1 MHAHAHTCVH
11 AHTPI
16 HTCLV
21 SEKKI
26 NLKQIEE
33 KREDRIIGKEIVFH
47 TITFLLSDSSFQDRC
62 WWGRFSELTEA
73 RQYVQEYG
81 VSQTN
86 EGYLE

>member
-1 MHAHAHTCVH
+1 MH

-21 SEKKI
+21 SEKM

-47 TITFLLSDSSFQDRC
+47 TITLLFDSSFQDRC

-86 EGYLE
+86 EGHLE